1 MIYLHFVCTL
11 LHFTQIENICR
22 IQKISGLQPTELE
35 GVTFQIREMDNDRV
49 ERDVGET
56 GFTFFGWGSHSW
68 EVPSFFTVLSQQ
80 GESQLLL
87 VSHHSKVQG
96 HFLSNIP

>member
-35 GVTFQIREMDNDRV
+35 GVTLQIREMDNDRV

-56 GFTFFGWGSHSW
+56 GFIFFLVGGLIDGKC
-68 EVPSFFTVLSQQ
+68 PLF
-80 GESQLLL
+80 LLC
-87 VSHHSKVQG
+87 
-96 HFLSNIP
+96 

>member
-68 EVPSFFTVLSQQ
+68 EVPSFFSCAESTRGLSALI
-80 GESQLLL
+80 GLSSQ
-87 VSHHSKVQG
+87 
-96 HFLSNIP
+96 

>member
-22 IQKISGLQPTELE
+22 IQKISGLRPTELE

-49 ERDVGET
+49 ERDVGEA
-56 GFTFFGWGSHSW
+56 GFTFFGWGLIHGKC
-68 EVPSFFTVLSQQ
+68 PLF
-80 GESQLLL
+80 LLC
-87 VSHHSKVQG
+87 
-96 HFLSNIP
+96 